1 MAKRKAEY
9 IEGRKAR
16 KNFEDAMR
24 HAFSIPKE
32 PAPKGRPTPEGETSK
47 MLREESRELIEKS
60 REIMERCIKG
70 SKKSGSDKG

>member
-1 MAKRKAEY
+1 MTMAKRKAEY

-32 PAPKGRPTPEGETSK
+32 EAPANPKPKR
-47 MLREESRELIEKS
+47 SR
-60 REIMERCIKG
+60 
-70 SKKSGSDKG
+70 KSGSDKG